1 VVYNRVIHHAGKPL
15 LTALVLAALTASL
28 GFSQNP
34 SDIAVSFD
42 HVRPPDLLFL
52 RIRNNSRD
60 PIQVLAT
67 APQTGAEGV
76 ELVHE
81 IVESESPRHESGW
94 ISPPEHYS
102 PVNEAT
108 TVEIPSHTDL
118 LFSVP
123 LNHVG
128 PSWLLRISFQFANPK
143 VPLRQQPQ
151 GAVDF
156 TWADVPAKERVAW
169 KK

>member
-1 VVYNRVIHHAGKPL
+1 
-15 LTALVLAALTASL
+15 LAWVSL
-28 GFSQNP
+28 GCLVGQRGYSQSP
-34 SDIAVSFD
+34 ASVSLSFD
-42 HVRPPDLLFL
+42 HVTHPPPSRKDIDSDLLWL
-52 RIRNNSRD
+52 RIRNNSHT

-67 APQTGAEGV
+67 APQTGAKGV

-81 IVESESPRHESGW
+81 IVRTRAKSAPGW

-102 PVNEAT
+102 PLNEAAT
-108 TVEIPSHTDL
+108 IKIQPNDDL

-128 PSWLLRISFQFANPK
+128 PSWLLRVTFEFSG
-143 VPLRQQPQ
+143 RQPE
-151 GAVDF
+151 GTVDF
-156 TWADVPAKERVAW
+156 TWADVPIKQRDAW